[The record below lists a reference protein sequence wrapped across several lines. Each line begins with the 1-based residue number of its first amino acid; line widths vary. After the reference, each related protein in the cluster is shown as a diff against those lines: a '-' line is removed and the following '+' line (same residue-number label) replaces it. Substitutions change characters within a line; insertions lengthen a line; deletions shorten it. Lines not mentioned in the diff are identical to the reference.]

1 MRIPPRQSQPTI
13 KSLFAPR
20 DVTETARQ
28 GQGIGDIEAMRQMA
42 RTVIPEAMRMAPVT
56 SAPMAGYDA
65 LREAGRGNYGAAGLA
80 ALGAIPF
87 GGMIDDAARNAPKVF
102 GSALEAA
109 IERMKQFG
117 VDLSEDT
124 AILNRRAGVKD
135 VPAPTPRMV
144 DQPRPIGEVWEKQF
158 DQRTKEWTERVA
170 ADAKKSRR
178 EQNVLNEAFKQADQP
193 AVRAK
198 NALDEARAWRSAI
211 TNDPNASEEEWEQ
224 ANKAVQRLRDQW
236 YQALRQRRETMSRA
250 RQNLLPPSDK

>member
-1 MRIPPRQSQPTI
+1 MRIPPRQPKRNV

-102 GSALEAA
+102 GSAMEEVLKKMGQFGTDLSEEAA
-109 IERMKQFG
+109 IARRQAGASYTPPRYQGMDEMRADIAEVQQRQAAN
-117 VDLSEDT
+117 T
-124 AILNRRAGVKD
+124 ASVNQAYMEGRQAIDRAQNAYDEAKAYRRAVSRDPSTGY
-135 VPAPTPRMV
+135 
-144 DQPRPIGEVWEKQF
+144 GELDKAWEN
-158 DQRTKEWTERVA
+158 ERQLKA
-170 ADAKKSRR
+170 ARDAAVLARR
-178 EQNVLNEAFKQADQP
+178 ESMRQAGTRNP
-193 AVRAK
+193 
-198 NALDEARAWRSAI
+198 I
-211 TNDPNASEEEWEQ
+211 P
-224 ANKAVQRLRDQW
+224 
-236 YQALRQRRETMSRA
+236 
-250 RQNLLPPSDK
+250 